1 MLSYRSSYRRT
12 AVAALVMFALAL
24 MTAVLS
30 LAWLTAA
37 SAFFWPVAILWSLP
51 WMLVAIF
58 AGLVALGGFIGLSR
72 DAMELDG
79 RPYYSTRP
87 REGQAGTLARMR
99 RRLLTRL
106 SGSPARLGL
115 WPGEWVQVRSFAEIW
130 ATLDGEGRLD
140 GLPFMPEML
149 RYCGKR
155 HRVFRRVEKIN
166 MYFGP
171 TAPELRRLRNAV
183 LLDELRCD
191 GAAHGGCQAACQ
203 LIWKEAWLTPADAA
217 NPSPPILDAADASRL
232 STHTKARSPEGEERF
247 ACQIT
252 ELPAATT
259 PLSWRDMRHYWR
271 DLRSRNVR
279 VSPFVT
285 AIALALF
292 NGVQR
297 RTGGPE
303 VPYRQPTDRKSS
315 PKEDLDLK
323 PGELVRVKSR
333 PEIERTLNS
342 ASRNRGLWFDREMH
356 RFCGGEFRVAS
367 VVRTLV
373 DEASGK
379 PLTMSSPCIVLEGVS
394 GTGEYLA
401 LCPQNDLIFWHEIWL
416 ERVARPELPSRSEL
430 SSRRP
435 AAEVGAA
442 ASLE

>member
-1 MLSYRSSYRRT
+1 MLSYRNSYRRT
-12 AVAALVMFALAL
+12 AVTALVMLALAL
-24 MTAVLS
+24 MAAIVS

-37 SAFFWPVAILWSLP
+37 SSFFWPVAILWSLP
-51 WMLVAIF
+51 CMLVATI

-87 REGQAGTLARMR
+87 REWQAGTLARMR

-115 WPGEWVQVRSFAEIW
+115 WPGEWVQVRSFAEIS

-155 HRVFRRVEKIN
+155 YRVFRRVEKIHQ
-166 MYFGP
+166 YFGP
-171 TAPELRRLRNAV
+171 APAHLRRLRNAV

-217 NPSPPILDAADASRL
+217 NASPPIRDAVDASKL
-232 STHTKARSPEGEERF
+232 NTHTKVGLSEGEERY
-247 ACQIT
+247 ACQMT
-252 ELPAATT
+252 ELPGATT

-279 VSPFVT
+279 VSPFIT

-297 RTGGPE
+297 RAGGPE

-315 PKEDLDLK
+315 PKVDLDLK

-356 RFCGGEFRVAS
+356 RYCGGEFRVAS

-416 ERVARPELPSRSEL
+416 ERVMRPELSSLLEL
-430 SSRRP
+430 SSS
-435 AAEVGAA
+435 GAA
-442 ASLE
+442 AAGVGTHQQ